1 MTNVFFTLPL
11 SKFYLINNCI
21 HFIHFVLVPCV
32 YLLNGGG
39 HWTGDGQL
47 VQGKRTGGVK
57 SSPTMFYVLQYSLCS
72 TFLGCNVFSDTR
84 RIVPN
89 GNGWNIGPWVD
100 IILSVVHYWTWC
112 KQKQIHILLS
122 FIYAGRV
129 QFSPLF
135 CMPNVFHQRQ
145 LEMNTPQVAWR
156 VSKW

>member
-1 MTNVFFTLPL
+1 MTSVFFTLPI
-11 SKFYLINNCI
+11 SKFYLIAFTSSTLFLCPVCI
-21 HFIHFVLVPCV
+21 CWMGVD
-32 YLLNGGG
+32 
-39 HWTGDGQL
+39 TG
-47 VQGKRTGGVK
+47 QGTASWRRESVRVG
-57 SSPTMFYVLQYSLCS
+57 SSPTMFYVRQYSQCS

-100 IILSVVHYWTWC
+100 IILSVVYYWTWC

>member
-1 MTNVFFTLPL
+1 MTNVFFTLL
-11 SKFYLINNCI
+11 ILKCFLINRI

-39 HWTGDGQL
+39 LGTASWCRESVRVGSSQ
-47 VQGKRTGGVK
+47 VQQC
-57 SSPTMFYVLQYSLCS
+57 SMFYNTPCVQHSWALMFSVTQEELFPM
-72 TFLGCNVFSDTR
+72 TMDETLGN
-84 RIVPN
+84 
-89 GNGWNIGPWVD
+89 WAD
-100 IILSVVHYWTWC
+100 IIHSVVQYWTWC
-112 KQKQIHILLS
+112 KQQQIHILLS

-135 CMPNVFHQRQ
+135 CKPNIFLQRQ